1 MHKLKLILKKTSDKP
16 ELIDTKS
23 INYTLQNI
31 SVIRVKK
38 KKKNLKK
45 SSQIKGDIEIQR
57 PGAYMI
63 LNFIL
68 NQQKLCSKKH

>member
-38 KKKNLKK
+38 KKKKPE
-45 SSQIKGDIEIQR
+45 EIL
-57 PGAYMI
+57 PD
-63 LNFIL
+63 
-68 NQQKLCSKKH
+68 